1 MAFSTLNSPSSL
13 SSSDLVEVEGTA
25 RWARV
30 VAIAGFAFLGLMLLF
45 SIVFSR
51 MLGQLLALQALMTG
65 QALPFEPS
73 VIGLA
78 YAIIML
84 FVGVLYFFPTLFLF
98 QYATR
103 TLRAVR
109 SGFDPA
115 VFSRGLQAHRS
126 FYAYM
131 GILMIILGVLNALAF
146 VALAIAFASM
156 PTLPPGM
163 DGGTPM

>member
-1 MAFSTLNSPSSL
+1 MAFSTLNTPSSL
-13 SSSDLVEVEGTA
+13 SSTDLVEVEGTA
-25 RWARV
+25 RWARLL
-30 VAIAGFAFLGLMLLF
+30 AITGFALLGLMLVF
-45 SIVFSR
+45 SIVFGR
-51 MLGQLLALQALMTG
+51 MLGQLLALQAMMTG

-73 VIGLA
+73 MIGIV

-84 FVGVLYFFPTLFLF
+84 FVCVLYFFPTLFLY

-109 SGFDPA
+109 GGFDPA
-115 VFSRGLQAHRS
+115 GFSRGLQAHRS

-131 GILMIILGVLNALAF
+131 GILMIIVGVLNALAF
-146 VALAIAFASM
+146 AALAIAFASM

-163 DGGTPM
+163 EMGTPM